1 MHVALTL
8 VPAADC
14 DATSARAR
22 GVGIRTRTFTAASP
36 PAPSRRNARHATVR
50 QHSTRPA
57 ARRPQLRKWADVLVV
72 APLSANTLAKLAAGL
87 SDNLLTCIA
96 RAWDF
101 RGGKP
106 VVVAPAMNTAM
117 WEHPLTAAHLR
128 VLTDVLGVA
137 VVPPATRA
145 LACGDVGAGAMAAV
159 GDVVGAVRAAAA
171 LGLGGK
177 EAATTQ
183 EEHVSGGG
191 ER

>member
-72 APLSANTLAKLAAGL
+72 APLSANT
-87 SDNLLTCIA
+87 TCIA

>member
-1 MHVALTL
+1 M
-8 VPAADC
+8 
-14 DATSARAR
+14 
-22 GVGIRTRTFTAASP
+22 
-36 PAPSRRNARHATVR
+36 
-50 QHSTRPA
+50 
-57 ARRPQLRKWADVLVV
+57 
-72 APLSANTLAKLAAGL
+72 
-87 SDNLLTCIA
+87 

-101 RGGKP
+101 RGGKS

-159 GDVVGAVRAAAA
+159 GDVVGAVRVAA

-177 EAATTQ
+177 EAAATQ
-183 EEHVSGGG
+183 GGNVGGG
-191 ER
+191 GSGER